1 MLIEDWAALGVIV
14 FCVASAAYFSASE
27 TALTAFSRARLLR
40 LEKTGN
46 ARAARVNRLV
56 QRRERVTGALLA
68 GKDIVIILASA
79 LVAGLL
85 LSRFGEIGILYA
97 TVLMAAITLVL
108 AEALPRM
115 LAATAPDRVS
125 LRVARVVSLVASLLG
140 PVLVGIDA
148 AVRAMLRLF
157 GVKPGAEQTFRS
169 AHKELR
175 GAVDLLQR
183 AGNVEKADRDFLGGL
198 LDLRELTVADVM
210 IHRTDVIMA
219 DAADPPAKILEE
231 VLTRPVTRLPLWQN
245 TPENIVGILQV
256 QDLFRAIYSAENDLT
271 KIDVMTLA
279 RPAWFVP
286 ETRPLIEQLKAFR
299 RRKMP
304 FAVVVDE
311 YGEMMGIL
319 TIEDILEEIVGDIT
333 DERDVHVAGV
343 RLLPDGSVNV
353 DGVVPIRD
361 LNRAMDW
368 NLPDADATTIAGLVI
383 HEAQSIPEPGQSFT
397 FHGFRFQ
404 VLRKQ
409 RNRITALRIT
419 PLVRRAV
426 AAKAT

>member
-1 MLIEDWAALGVIV
+1 
-14 FCVASAAYFSASE
+14 
-27 TALTAFSRARLLR
+27 
-40 LEKTGN
+40 
-46 ARAARVNRLV
+46 
-56 QRRERVTGALLA
+56 
-68 GKDIVIILASA
+68 
-79 LVAGLL
+79 
-85 LSRFGEIGILYA
+85 
-97 TVLMAAITLVL
+97 
-108 AEALPRM
+108 M
-115 LAATAPDRVS
+115 LAANAPDRVS
-125 LRVARVVSLVASLLG
+125 LRVARVVSLVVSLLG
-140 PVLVGIDA
+140 PVLAGIDA
-148 AVRAMLRLF
+148 AVRATLRLC
-157 GVKPGAEQTFRS
+157 GVKAGAEQTFRS

-219 DAADPPAKILEE
+219 NAADLPAKILEE

-256 QDLFRAIYSAENDLT
+256 QDLFRAIYSAENDLS

-333 DERDVHVAGV
+333 DERDVQVAGV

-426 AAKAT
+426 AA

>member
-1 MLIEDWAALGVIV
+1 MLTEDWVALAVIV
-14 FCVASAAYFSASE
+14 ICLALAFYFSASE
-27 TALTAFSRARLLR
+27 TALSGFSRARMLR

-46 ARAARVNRLV
+46 ARAALVNRLV
-56 QRRERVTGALLA
+56 ERRERMIGAILA
-68 GKDIVIILASA
+68 GKDIVTILASA
-79 LVAGLL
+79 LIAGLL
-85 LSRFGEIGILYA
+85 LSRFGGIGVLYA
-97 TVLMAAITLVL
+97 TAIMTVVTMMF
-108 AEALPRM
+108 AEALPKM
-115 LAATAPDRVS
+115 LATNAPDRVS
-125 LRVARVVSLVASLLG
+125 LRVARPISLVASLLG
-140 PVLVGIDA
+140 PVLAGIDA
-148 AVRAMLRLF
+148 FVRSILRLF
-157 GVKPGAEQTFRS
+157 GVKVGVDQAHLS

-175 GAVDLLQR
+175 GAVDLLHR
-183 AGNVEKADRDFLGGL
+183 AGVEKADRDILGGL
-198 LDLRELTVADVM
+198 IDLRELTVADVM

-231 VLTRPVTRLPLWQN
+231 VLARPITRLPLWQN

-256 QDLFRAIYSAENDLT
+256 QDLFRAIYTAGNDVT

-299 RRKMP
+299 QRKMP

-319 TIEDILEEIVGDIT
+319 TIEDILEEIVGDIA
-333 DERDVHVAGV
+333 DERDVQVPGV

-368 NLPDADATTIAGLVI
+368 NLPESDATTIAGLVI
-383 HEAQSIPEPGQSFT
+383 HEARSIPEPDQSFT
-397 FHGFRFQ
+397 FHNFRFQ

-419 PLVRRAV
+419 PLIRPPTANVS
-426 AAKAT
+426 

>member
-1 MLIEDWAALGVIV
+1 MP
-14 FCVASAAYFSASE
+14 
-27 TALTAFSRARLLR
+27 
-40 LEKTGN
+40 
-46 ARAARVNRLV
+46 
-56 QRRERVTGALLA
+56 
-68 GKDIVIILASA
+68 
-79 LVAGLL
+79 
-85 LSRFGEIGILYA
+85 
-97 TVLMAAITLVL
+97 
-108 AEALPRM
+108 PR
-115 LAATAPDRVS
+115 ATANHDTPWKAAEGR
-125 LRVARVVSLVASLLG
+125 
-140 PVLVGIDA
+140 GI
-148 AVRAMLRLF
+148 
-157 GVKPGAEQTFRS
+157 G
-169 AHKELR
+169 R
-175 GAVDLLQR
+175 GR
-183 AGNVEKADRDFLGGL
+183 RCGGL

>member
-1 MLIEDWAALGVIV
+1 
-14 FCVASAAYFSASE
+14 
-27 TALTAFSRARLLR
+27 
-40 LEKTGN
+40 
-46 ARAARVNRLV
+46 
-56 QRRERVTGALLA
+56 
-68 GKDIVIILASA
+68 
-79 LVAGLL
+79 
-85 LSRFGEIGILYA
+85 
-97 TVLMAAITLVL
+97 
-108 AEALPRM
+108 
-115 LAATAPDRVS
+115 
-125 LRVARVVSLVASLLG
+125 
-140 PVLVGIDA
+140 
-148 AVRAMLRLF
+148 
-157 GVKPGAEQTFRS
+157 
-169 AHKELR
+169 
-175 GAVDLLQR
+175 
-183 AGNVEKADRDFLGGL
+183 
-198 LDLRELTVADVM
+198 
-210 IHRTDVIMA
+210 
-219 DAADPPAKILEE
+219 
-231 VLTRPVTRLPLWQN
+231 
-245 TPENIVGILQV
+245 V

-271 KIDVMTLA
+271 RIDVMTLA

-333 DERDVHVAGV
+333 DERDVQVAGV

>member
-1 MLIEDWAALGVIV
+1 MLTEDWVALAVIV
-14 FCVASAAYFSASE
+14 ICLALAFYFSASE
-27 TALTAFSRARLLR
+27 TALSGFSRARMLR

-46 ARAARVNRLV
+46 ARAALVNRLV
-56 QRRERVTGALLA
+56 ERRERMLGAILA
-68 GKDIVIILASA
+68 GKDIVTILASA
-79 LVAGLL
+79 LIGGLL
-85 LSRFGEIGILYA
+85 LSRFGGVGVLYA
-97 TVLMAAITLVL
+97 TVIMTAATLVF
-108 AEALPRM
+108 AEALPKM
-115 LAATAPDRVS
+115 LATNEPDRVS
-125 LRVARVVSLVASLLG
+125 LRVARPISLAVSLLG
-140 PVLVGIDA
+140 PALAGIDA
-148 AVRAMLRLF
+148 AVRSILRLF
-157 GVKPGAEQTFRS
+157 GVRVGVDQAFIS

-175 GAVDLLQR
+175 GAVDLLHR
-183 AGNVEKADRDFLGGL
+183 AGNVEKADQDILGGL

-219 DAADPPAKILEE
+219 DATDPPAKILED
-231 VLTRPVTRLPLWQN
+231 VLARPVTRLPLWQN
-245 TPENIVGILQV
+245 TPENIIGILHV
-256 QDLFRAIYSAENDLT
+256 QDLFRAIYAAGNDPS

-333 DERDVHVAGV
+333 DERDVQVPGV

-368 NLPDADATTIAGLVI
+368 NLPESDATTIAGLVI
-383 HEAQSIPEPGQSFT
+383 HEARSIPESGQSFT

-419 PLVRRAV
+419 PLIRSP
-426 AAKAT
+426 KANVS

>member
-1 MLIEDWAALGVIV
+1 MLTEDWVALAVIV
-14 FCVASAAYFSASE
+14 ICLALAFYFSASE
-27 TALTAFSRARLLR
+27 TALSGFSRARMLR

-46 ARAARVNRLV
+46 ARAALVNRLGE
-56 QRRERVTGALLA
+56 RRERMIRAILA

-79 LVAGLL
+79 LIGGLL
-85 LSRFGEIGILYA
+85 LSRFGGIGVLYA
-97 TVLMAAITLVL
+97 AAIMMAVTLVF
-108 AEALPRM
+108 AAALPKM
-115 LAATAPDRVS
+115 LATNTPDRVS
-125 LRVARVVSLVASLLG
+125 LRVARPISLVASLLG
-140 PVLVGIDA
+140 PVLAGIDA
-148 AVRAMLRLF
+148 AVRSVLRLF
-157 GVKPGAEQTFRS
+157 GVRVGVDQAHLS

-175 GAVDLLQR
+175 GAVDLLHR
-183 AGNVEKADRDFLGGL
+183 AGVEKADRDILGGL
-198 LDLRELTVADVM
+198 IDLRELTVADVM
-210 IHRTDVIMA
+210 IHRTDVMMA
-219 DAADPPAKILEE
+219 DAADPPEKILEE
-231 VLTRPVTRLPLWQN
+231 VLARPVTRLPLWQN
-245 TPENIVGILQV
+245 MPENIVGILQV
-256 QDLFRAIYSAENDLT
+256 QDLFRAIYTAGNDFT

-299 RRKMP
+299 RRKIP

-319 TIEDILEEIVGDIT
+319 TIEDILEEIVGDIA
-333 DERDVHVAGV
+333 DERDVQVPGV

-368 NLPDADATTIAGLVI
+368 NLPESDATTIAGLVI
-383 HEAQSIPEPGQSFT
+383 HDARSIPEPGQSFT

-419 PLVRRAV
+419 PLIRSAPANVS
-426 AAKAT
+426 

>member
-1 MLIEDWAALGVIV
+1 MLTEDWVALAVIV
-14 FCVASAAYFSASE
+14 ICLALAFFFSASE
-27 TALTAFSRARLLR
+27 TALSGFSRARMLR

-46 ARAARVNRLV
+46 TRAALVNRFGE
-56 QRRERVTGALLA
+56 RRERMIGAILA
-68 GKDIVIILASA
+68 GKEIVVILASA
-79 LVAGLL
+79 LIGGLL
-85 LSRFGEIGILYA
+85 LSRFGGIGVLYA
-97 TVLMAAITLVL
+97 TAIMTAVTVVL
-108 AEALPRM
+108 AEALPKM
-115 LAATAPDRVS
+115 LATNAPDRVS
-125 LRVARVVSLVASLLG
+125 LRVARPISLVASLLG
-140 PVLVGIDA
+140 PVIAGIDA
-148 AVRAMLRLF
+148 AVRSSLRLF
-157 GVKPGAEQTFRS
+157 GMKVGVDQAFIS

-175 GAVDLLQR
+175 GAVDLLHR
-183 AGNVEKADRDFLGGL
+183 AGVEKADRDILGGL
-198 LDLRELTVADVM
+198 IDLRELTVADVM

-219 DAADPPAKILEE
+219 DAADPPAKILED
-231 VLTRPVTRLPLWQN
+231 VLARPVTRLPLWQN

-256 QDLFRAIYSAENDLT
+256 QDLFRAVYTAGNDVT

-299 RRKMP
+299 RRKIP

-319 TIEDILEEIVGDIT
+319 TIEDILEEIVGDIA
-333 DERDVHVAGV
+333 DERDVQVPGV

-368 NLPDADATTIAGLVI
+368 NLPESDATTIAGLVI
-383 HEAQSIPEPGQSFT
+383 HDARSIPEPGQSFT

-409 RNRITALRIT
+409 RNRLTALRIT
-419 PLVRRAV
+419 PLIRGPTANVS
-426 AAKAT
+426 

>member
-1 MLIEDWAALGVIV
+1 MLTEDWIALAVIV
-14 FCVASAAYFSASE
+14 ICLALAFYFSASE
-27 TALTAFSRARLLR
+27 TALSGFSRARMLR

-46 ARAARVNRLV
+46 ARAALVNRLGE
-56 QRRERVTGALLA
+56 RRERMIGAVLA
-68 GKDIVIILASA
+68 GKDIVTILASA
-79 LVAGLL
+79 LIAGLL
-85 LSRFGEIGILYA
+85 LSRFGGIGVLYA
-97 TVLMAAITLVL
+97 TAIMTAATLVVT
-108 AEALPRM
+108 EALPKM
-115 LAATAPDRVS
+115 LATNAPDRVS
-125 LRVARVVSLVASLLG
+125 LRVARPISLVASLLG
-140 PVLVGIDA
+140 PVLAGIDA
-148 AVRAMLRLF
+148 AVRAILRLF
-157 GVKPGAEQTFRS
+157 GVKVGVDQAHLS

-175 GAVDLLQR
+175 GAVDLLHR
-183 AGNVEKADRDFLGGL
+183 AGVEKADRDILGGL
-198 LDLRELTVADVM
+198 IDLRELTVADVM

-231 VLTRPVTRLPLWQN
+231 ALARPITRLPLWQN

-256 QDLFRAIYSAENDLT
+256 QDLFRAIYTAGNDVT

-299 RRKMP
+299 RRKMA

-319 TIEDILEEIVGDIT
+319 TIEDILEEIVGDIA
-333 DERDVHVAGV
+333 DERDVQVPGV

-368 NLPDADATTIAGLVI
+368 TLPESDATTIAGLVI
-383 HEAQSIPEPGQSFT
+383 HEARSIPEPGQSFT
-397 FHGFRFQ
+397 FYSFRFQ

-419 PLVRRAV
+419 PLIRSP
-426 AAKAT
+426 AAKVS

>member
-1 MLIEDWAALGVIV
+1 MLTEDWGALAVIV
-14 FCVASAAYFSASE
+14 ICLALAFFFSASE
-27 TALTAFSRARLLR
+27 TALSGFSRARMLR

-46 ARAARVNRLV
+46 ARAALVNRLV
-56 QRRERVTGALLA
+56 ERRERMIGAILA
-68 GKDIVIILASA
+68 GKDIVTILASA
-79 LVAGLL
+79 LIAGLL
-85 LSRFGEIGILYA
+85 LSRFGGIGVLYA
-97 TVLMAAITLVL
+97 TAIMTAVTVVV
-108 AEALPRM
+108 AEALPKM
-115 LAATAPDRVS
+115 LATNAPDRVS
-125 LRVARVVSLVASLLG
+125 LRVARPISLVASLLG
-140 PVLVGIDA
+140 PVLAGIDA
-148 AVRAMLRLF
+148 AVRSILRLF
-157 GVKPGAEQTFRS
+157 GVKVGVDQAHLS

-175 GAVDLLQR
+175 GAVDLLHR
-183 AGNVEKADRDFLGGL
+183 AGVEKADRDILGGL
-198 LDLRELTVADVM
+198 IDLRELTVADVM

-231 VLTRPVTRLPLWQN
+231 VLARPITRLPLWQN
-245 TPENIVGILQV
+245 TPENIVGILPV
-256 QDLFRAIYSAENDLT
+256 QDLFRAIYTAGNDVT

-299 RRKMP
+299 QRKMP

-319 TIEDILEEIVGDIT
+319 TIEDILEEIVGDIA
-333 DERDVHVAGV
+333 DERDVQVPGV

-368 NLPDADATTIAGLVI
+368 NLPESDATTVAGLVI
-383 HEAQSIPEPGQSFT
+383 HEARSIPEPSQSFT

-409 RNRITALRIT
+409 RNRITAPWIT
-419 PLVRRAV
+419 PLIRSPTANVS
-426 AAKAT
+426 